1 MSLRRAASAGM
12 VEVDYEVVVARASI
26 VELPSVECN
35 GEQVSLHNYYQPR
48 KFLRQVQEGRLENI
62 HNQRCMLVSEDFIV
76 GFQVALE
83 EEIGDAAGDIMYRCG
98 LEWGKRDIERFA
110 ARFPEEFGKSTSDA
124 KFGFLL
130 ETWWWPLQVGGW
142 GAWRYDLTHR
152 KEGLIFVDLFDSA
165 VAKSIGNIGKVV
177 CHYYAGMFAAVFSHL
192 AARELS
198 SIEIQCYSMGE
209 DFCKF
214 LIGSSKRI
222 SSAQFWVAE
231 GAKASEVISRL

>member
-1 MSLRRAASAGM
+1 MTKVAS
-12 VEVDYEVVVARASI
+12 VA
-26 VELPSVECN
+26 LPSVEVG
-35 GEQVSLHNYYQPR
+35 GERVTMHNHYEPR
-48 KFLRQVQEGRLENI
+48 KWLRRGEDGRLVDI
-62 HNQRCMLVSEDFIV
+62 HDQRCMLVSEDFIV
-76 GFQVALE
+76 GYQLALE
-83 EEIGDAAGDIMYRCG
+83 EEIGDAASDIMYRCG
-98 LEWGKRDIERFA
+98 FEWGRRDIERFTS
-110 ARFPEEFGKSTSDA
+110 RFPGEFGRSITDA

-165 VAKSIGNIGKVV
+165 VAKSVGNVGKVA
-177 CHYYAGMFAAVFSHL
+177 CHYYAGMFAAVFTHL
-192 AARELS
+192 SGRELS

-209 DFCKF
+209 AFCKF

-222 SSAQFWVAE
+222 SAAQFWVAE